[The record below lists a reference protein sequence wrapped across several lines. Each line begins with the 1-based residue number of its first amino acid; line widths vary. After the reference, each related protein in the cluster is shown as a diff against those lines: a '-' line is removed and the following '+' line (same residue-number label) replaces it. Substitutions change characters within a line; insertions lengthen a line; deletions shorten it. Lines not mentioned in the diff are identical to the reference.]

1 MGGIEQL
8 TKDTQCES
16 QSGAVNGD
24 DNEKGK
30 REMSKSGDKE
40 CREKSEMVQK
50 IDGKIYQILPT
61 VLENMSQLNMMVN
74 RTHVMLKMQAKEMY
88 MLNACIEQ
96 ENKLQNC
103 FYWPK
108 KIKHK
113 CWYHIDNILAII
125 SEPIKIQG
133 SFSHFEIDTEI
144 WNSVTKDK

>member
-1 MGGIEQL
+1 
-8 TKDTQCES
+8 
-16 QSGAVNGD
+16 
-24 DNEKGK
+24 
-30 REMSKSGDKE
+30 MSKSGDNE

-108 KIKHK
+108 KLNTNAGIT
-113 CWYHIDNILAII
+113 LII
-125 SEPIKIQG
+125 FQQ
-133 SFSHFEIDTEI
+133 
-144 WNSVTKDK
+144 

>member
-1 MGGIEQL
+1 MLMGGIEQL

-61 VLENMSQLNMMVN
+61 VLENMS
-74 RTHVMLKMQAKEMY
+74 
-88 MLNACIEQ
+88 
-96 ENKLQNC
+96 
-103 FYWPK
+103 
-108 KIKHK
+108 
-113 CWYHIDNILAII
+113 
-125 SEPIKIQG
+125 
-133 SFSHFEIDTEI
+133 
-144 WNSVTKDK
+144 